1 MSSVTAPEGN
11 LDTTLPEGGAPLSG
25 WGSGPPDETEWRGVF
40 DDFVAL
46 KQQCGENLDGFT
58 FEKFQTTLRKNR
70 DALVQRHG
78 AKRVKFS
85 VYVKEGRA
93 ALKANPIK
101 E

>member
-1 MSSVTAPEGN
+1 M
-11 LDTTLPEGGAPLSG
+11 DDQPLSSEG
-25 WGSGPPDETEWRGVF
+25 AAGPEWGSGPPDESEWRGVF

-85 VYVKEGRA
+85 VYVKDGRA